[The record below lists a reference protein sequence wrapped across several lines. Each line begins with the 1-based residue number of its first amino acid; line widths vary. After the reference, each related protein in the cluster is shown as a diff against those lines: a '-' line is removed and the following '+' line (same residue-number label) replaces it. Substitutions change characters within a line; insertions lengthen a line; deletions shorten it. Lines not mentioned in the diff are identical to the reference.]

1 MTIGESLGSKI
12 WIGLKTGFL
21 NLKDHLT
28 HNPNLISSMKIY
40 FDREKP
46 EAGKKSPAFAQWVE
60 LIQEQEKD

>member
-1 MTIGESLGSKI
+1 
-12 WIGLKTGFL
+12 
-21 NLKDHLT
+21 
-28 HNPNLISSMKIY
+28 MKIY